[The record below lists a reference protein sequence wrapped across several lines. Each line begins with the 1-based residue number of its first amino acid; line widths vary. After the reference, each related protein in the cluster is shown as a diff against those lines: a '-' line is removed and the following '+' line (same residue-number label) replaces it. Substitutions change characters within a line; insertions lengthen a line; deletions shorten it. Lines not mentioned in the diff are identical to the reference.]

1 MEPTVEASKL
11 LEALNNSPAMD
22 EKNLP
27 RYEYFTRMAEKM
39 EIETSDKTTS
49 NWMFKKAGRPPA

>member
-1 MEPTVEASKL
+1 MEASKL